1 MRVFSREKAG
11 LRTGRSQVIDALE
24 AQEIEETGMKK
35 VSTVAVVPPAFSAR
49 AFSQFGLIWPVGSS
63 STVPQL

>member
-1 MRVFSREKAG
+1 MMRVFSREKAG

-49 AFSQFGLIWPVGSS
+49 AFRSLA
-63 STVPQL
+63 